1 MWKDL
6 LMGLPHD
13 GTIASPP
20 PPEPVVSAPLEPEV
34 AIVRPFPWVNTA
46 WFAALIVLCYLPVIR
61 HLIWQWSNDDDMGHG
76 FFVPLVAAYIV
87 WMKRE
92 KLQALDWSGSNWGL
106 VLIGW
111 AAFQLMIGVLGA
123 ELFLQRTALV
133 ETIVGAVLFLG
144 GWQVLKE
151 LSFPLLLLCFMVP
164 LPSIVYNQITF
175 PLQIFASTVAE
186 KSLGA
191 LGIPVLREGNVL
203 ELASQKL
210 SVVEACSGIRSLLS
224 LTFLSL
230 VYGYFFDGKPWMK
243 WLLFAATIP
252 IAIIANATRITLTGV
267 ISEIDTEFASGF
279 FHLVEGWVIFMVALA
294 MLVLFHRFANSI
306 YHRFHPENVNA

>member
-1 MWKDL
+1 
-6 LMGLPHD
+6 MGLPQE
-13 GTIASPP
+13 GIITSPP
-20 PPEPVVSAPLEPEV
+20 PPSLEPAAVESGPKSPVVESGP
-34 AIVRPFPWVNTA
+34 PFPWLKIA
-46 WFAALIVLCYLPVIR
+46 WFAILIAVCYFPVIR
-61 HLIWQWSNDDDMGHG
+61 LLVHQWSTDDDMGHG
-76 FFVPLVAAYIV
+76 FFVPLVVGYIV

-92 KLQALDWSGSNWGL
+92 KLMSMNWTGSNWGL
-106 VLIGW
+106 VVLVW
-111 AAFQLMIGVLGA
+111 SAFQLMIGMLGA
-123 ELFLQRTALV
+123 ELFLQRSAL
-133 ETIVGAVLFLG
+133 IGSIIGSVLFLG
-144 GWQVLKE
+144 GWSVLRE
-151 LSFPLLLLCFMVP
+151 LAFPLLLLCFMIP

-186 KSLGA
+186 RSLGA

-230 VYGYFFDGKPWMK
+230 VYGYFFDPKPAMK
-243 WLLFAATIP
+243 WILCAATIP
-252 IAIIANATRITLTGV
+252 IAIVANATRITLTGV

-294 MLVLFHRFANSI
+294 MLVAFHRLANGV
-306 YHRFHPENVNA
+306 YHRFRKGEANA

>member
-1 MWKDL
+1 
-6 LMGLPHD
+6 MGLPHE

-20 PPEPVVSAPLEPEV
+20 PPEPSASVETPV
-34 AIVRPFPWVNTA
+34 GTAIAEGPIQRPFPWLKIG
-46 WFAALIVLCYLPVIR
+46 WFSLLIVVCYFPVIR
-61 HLIWQWSNDDDMGHG
+61 HLVRQWSSDDDMGHG
-76 FFVPLVAAYIV
+76 FFVPLVVAYIV
-87 WMKRE
+87 WLKRE
-92 KLQALDWSGSNWGL
+92 KLGQMDWVGSNWGL
-106 VLIGW
+106 VVLGW
-111 AAFQLMIGVLGA
+111 SAFQLMIGMLGA
-123 ELFLQRTALV
+123 ELFLQRTALIGSV
-133 ETIVGAVLFLG
+133 IGSILFLG
-144 GWQVLKE
+144 GWAVLRE
-151 LSFPLLLLCFMVP
+151 LAFPLLLLCFMVP

-230 VYGYFFDGKPWMK
+230 VYGHFFDPKRWMK
-243 WLLFAATIP
+243 WVLCAATIP
-252 IAIIANATRITLTGV
+252 IAIIANATRITMTGV

-294 MLVLFHRFANSI
+294 MLVAFHRLANGV
-306 YHRFHPENVNA
+306 YGRFSKDGAHV